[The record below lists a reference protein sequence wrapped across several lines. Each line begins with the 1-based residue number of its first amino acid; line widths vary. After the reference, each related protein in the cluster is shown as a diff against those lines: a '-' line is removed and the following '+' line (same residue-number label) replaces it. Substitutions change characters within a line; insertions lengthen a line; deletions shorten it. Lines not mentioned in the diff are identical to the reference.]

1 MELGLSLVDA
11 FSSELQ
17 KTAIVLD
24 IFKIRET
31 LFHDKMFLKLQ
42 FSVYFALSGMIKHLM
57 QACSVVSFHPSHQS
71 VSASMVLLLVFDQNF
86 SNAVFLLFLVLTHFS
101 QFSPMCHFY
110 TPQEQKPKPLL
121 QDLSQFSL
129 RGFFYHI

>member
-11 FSSELQ
+11 FYSELQ

-101 QFSPMCHFY
+101 QSSPMCHFY
-110 TPQEQKPKPLL
+110 TPQEQKPKHLL
-121 QDLSQFSL
+121 QDLSWFSL

>member
-57 QACSVVSFHPSHQS
+57 
-71 VSASMVLLLVFDQNF
+71 
-86 SNAVFLLFLVLTHFS
+86 
-101 QFSPMCHFY
+101 
-110 TPQEQKPKPLL
+110 
-121 QDLSQFSL
+121 
-129 RGFFYHI
+129 